1 MLASIPL
8 DGPID
13 LAALDDFLASDR
25 APPECMQLAE
35 LDGFLAGIVA
45 GPETIPP
52 SEWLPMVW
60 REGEPVF
67 ADMAEAQTMLGVIMR
82 RYNEIIHQLDTAP
95 QEFRLVLA
103 EHEDGSIDASDWT
116 LGFLLAMA
124 LRQDAWEPLL
134 HDRRAGALIVPIM
147 LVASTTDKTNLPLDD
162 DERLPDEDMAML
174 LATVEVMLPSCVIGM
189 RAFFQGR
196 RRHPL
201 HKRAG
206 RKAAGRAKA
215 KRR

>member
-1 MLASIPL
+1 MLHPIPL

-45 GPETIPP
+45 GPEAIPS

-60 REGEPVF
+60 RAREPMF
-67 ADMAEAQTMLGVIMR
+67 ADRAEAQAMLGVIMR

-95 QEFRLVLA
+95 QEFRLVLV
-103 EHEDGSIDASDWT
+103 EREDGSIDASDWT
-116 LGFLLAMA
+116 LGFLLAMS

-134 HDRRAGALIVPIM
+134 RDRRAGALIVPIM
-147 LVASTTDKTNLPLDD
+147 LVASTTDKANLPLDE
-162 DERLPDEDMAML
+162 DERLTDEDMATL

-196 RRHPL
+196 RRQPL
-201 HKRAG
+201 RKRVG
-206 RKAAGRAKA
+206 RKAAGRANA